1 MKEKL
6 KFIKALVKD
15 LGYVKLGCACGKY
28 SELCDNGDE
37 ILVTSFAGKYGY
49 KQTPVEKLDEKT
61 INVIYEDLHKDFD

>member
-15 LGYVKLGCACGKY
+15 LGYIKLGKDCGKY
-28 SELCDNGDE
+28 SAVCDNGDE
-37 ILVTSFAGKYGY
+37 ILVTSFAGKYGN